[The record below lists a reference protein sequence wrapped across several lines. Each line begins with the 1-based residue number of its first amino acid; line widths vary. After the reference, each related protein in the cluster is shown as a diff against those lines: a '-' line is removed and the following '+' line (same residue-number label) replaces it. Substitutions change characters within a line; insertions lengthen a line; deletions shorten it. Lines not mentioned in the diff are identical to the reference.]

1 MVRATFLTRSALGMA
16 LALGIATGG
25 AALPAAAKEKKPEAP
40 KIQPSKA
47 FVPVYVAAKAGFDAA
62 AKRQDVLDA
71 QAAVKTAEASYRS
84 ASGKKA
90 RDEARAKYDASVAAL
105 GTLLQPEKDMLEK
118 TFAVATTPDDKFIAG
133 QLALNLGQLAAD
145 KAMQRRGLQSMVDS
159 GKLSPADAAKF
170 QFYIGGLSF
179 DLKEYAAARTAFQ
192 ASIAGGY
199 TEGGVDGLLA
209 DTYFNDNM
217 PNEGLKVLDEAI
229 AKRGAAAPE
238 DWIRKGIVV
247 SYKAKLPAEAIK
259 FSTRLVQGY
268 PTQENWALSLS
279 VIRDMSNFQ
288 NQEQIDLL
296 RLMARTNSFSE
307 ARDYIEYIQAADPR
321 RLPAEAL
328 KIVNMGLAAGKLQLS
343 DPFVADA
350 KSMSSARISEDK
362 ASLVAMERD
371 ARSASATA
379 ATAMA
384 AGDAFLSHDNAAK
397 AEEMYKIALTK
408 PGVDTPRALTRLG
421 IAQTDLGRYAE
432 AQETFAKVTGP
443 RVPIAQL
450 WSAYAKSKM
459 AAPAAAVTP

>member
-1 MVRATFLTRSALGMA
+1 VDRLQAVAHIGQGARHDHAHRVIEVARLHLVDDVDALE
-16 LALGIATGG
+16 LAPFI
-25 AALPAAAKEKKPEAP
+25 
-40 KIQPSKA
+40 
-47 FVPVYVAAKAGFDAA
+47 PVYVAAKAGFDAA

-71 QAAVKTAEASYRS
+71 QAAVKTAEATYRS

-238 DWIRKGIVV
+238 DWM
-247 SYKAKLPAEAIK
+247 P
-259 FSTRLVQGY
+259 QG
-268 PTQENWALSLS
+268 
-279 VIRDMSNFQ
+279 DC
-288 NQEQIDLL
+288 
-296 RLMARTNSFSE
+296 
-307 ARDYIEYIQAADPR
+307 R
-321 RLPAEAL
+321 RLQGANCQPKRCQAFRPSWFRAYPST
-328 KIVNMGLAAGKLQLS
+328 GKLGA
-343 DPFVADA
+343 VALGRPR
-350 KSMSSARISEDK
+350 SSASSSI
-362 ASLVAMERD
+362 
-371 ARSASATA
+371 RSRSICCA
-379 ATAMA
+379 
-384 AGDAFLSHDNAAK
+384 
-397 AEEMYKIALTK
+397 
-408 PGVDTPRALTRLG
+408 
-421 IAQTDLGRYAE
+421 
-432 AQETFAKVTGP
+432 
-443 RVPIAQL
+443 
-450 WSAYAKSKM
+450 
-459 AAPAAAVTP
+459 